1 MCDKTENM
9 QADDVQSRQALVVR
23 CCHKE
28 CCFCHAP
35 LKLEIAETAIHTFQ
49 GHRNEYTINHEPSL
63 SCTKCNN
70 SFQSEPYQYEKTNVF
85 LQFLMSIKLK
95 SAEIEYKDIIR
106 YVDKVLKFKG
116 DED

>member
-1 MCDKTENM
+1 MKE
-9 QADDVQSRQALVVR
+9 VF
-23 CCHKE
+23 KE
-28 CCFCHAP
+28 CYFCHAP
-35 LKLEIAETAIHTFQ
+35 LKLEVAETAIHTFQ
-49 GHRNEYTINHEPSL
+49 GHRNEYTIKHEPSL
-63 SCTKCNN
+63 ACTKCNN

-95 SAEIEYKDIIR
+95 NAEIEYKDMIR

>member
-1 MCDKTENM
+1 MTRSQK
-9 QADDVQSRQALVVR
+9 R
-23 CCHKE
+23 CSCSVE
-28 CCFCHAP
+28 DAVTVS
-35 LKLEIAETAIHTFQ
+35 KLCSW
-49 GHRNEYTINHEPSL
+49 NEYTIMHEPSL
-63 SCTKCNN
+63 ACTKCNN

-95 SAEIEYKDIIR
+95 SAESEYKDIIR